1 MISFFQ
7 RKKNSISIREDWK
20 KQEKKY
26 LQELQKFLDRTD
38 NIENEAIRQD
48 IVFQM
53 LKCDDILTKLAEKNF
68 QKYYEEGYKKGL
80 EKNRV

>member
-7 RKKNSISIREDWK
+7 KKKNSIPINEDWK
-20 KQEKKY
+20 KQEKRY

-38 NIENEAIRQD
+38 NIENETIRQD

-53 LKCDDILTKLAEKNF
+53 LKCDDILTKIAEKKF

-80 EKNRV
+80 EKNKV